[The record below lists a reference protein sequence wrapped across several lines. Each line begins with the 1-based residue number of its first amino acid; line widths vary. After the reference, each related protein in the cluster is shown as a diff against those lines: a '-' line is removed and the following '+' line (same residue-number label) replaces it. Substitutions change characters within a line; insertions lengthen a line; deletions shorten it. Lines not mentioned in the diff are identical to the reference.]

1 MGLGVGRH
9 NLRTFGTTVYGLT
22 HPSTTYTEGD
32 SNYDHVELTIEV
44 LTLVVILTVFSGP
57 KNGVDI
63 LPSS

>member
-1 MGLGVGRH
+1 MQKK
-9 NLRTFGTTVYGLT
+9 LR
-22 HPSTTYTEGD
+22 STTYTEGD

-63 LPSS
+63 LPGS